1 MSGFGVTD
9 LCLAINVKIKVIG
22 SGTKG
27 KDVRRLKHSGNETV
41 GQGNSY
47 TAPRRKR
54 YQKPEAGTCSSFE
67 GELVPVQSRIGRCMD
82 G

>member
-9 LCLAINVKIKVIG
+9 LCLAINVKVTVIG

-27 KDVRRLKHSGNETV
+27 KDIRRLKYSRNETV

-47 TAPRRKR
+47 TPLRRKK
-54 YQKPEAGTCSSFE
+54 YQKPEAGPCSSVE
-67 GELVPVQSRIGRCMD
+67 GEFVPVHSRTGRCTD
-82 G
+82 R